1 MISKV
6 AILLRAAVTTVVNTG
21 IPYPITEI
29 VIAVTAAIP
38 YNQNTK

>member
-1 MISKV
+1 MISTV